1 MLRSGPVGE
10 GDDARRLILA
20 RRARFVAAALASVA
34 VTAGVA
40 AGTEACGGGVEQT
53 DAGSDAAPRPCLD
66 IVPDDAAPRPCLD
79 IAPDASDD
87 DAGPK
92 PCLAPPLDDGG

>member
-40 AGTEACGGGVEQT
+40 AGTEACAGGVEQT
-53 DAGSDAAPRPCLD
+53 DAGS
-66 IVPDDAAPRPCLD
+66 DAAPRPCLD